1 MAKAFEKPTHPTDAM
16 EESFYQEHIKV
27 YPAAVQG
34 TVRKVK
40 WAIVV
45 ALLSIY
51 YIMPFIRWDRGPGL
65 PTQAVLADLP
75 GRRFYFFFIEIWP
88 QEVYYFTGLLI
99 TAAFTL
105 FLMTSVAGRVWCG
118 YLCWQTVWTDLF
130 LAVERLI
137 EGDRR
142 DRIKLDEGPK
152 NGPYWGKKFMKWL
165 AWAFIAMATG
175 GAWVLY
181 FTDAPTLIVQLVTG
195 KAPSIAYIWIGI
207 LTFTTWFFAGYMREQ
222 VCIYA
227 CPWPRIQAAMTDEYA
242 LNVTYRDDRGEPRAS
257 VKEGKKMK
265 AAGAAVGDCVD
276 CYQCVAVCPTGTDI
290 RMGSQLSCIQC
301 GLCIDACTSI
311 MSKLGRPTGLI
322 AYDTPINFDRRKE
335 GLEPVY
341 KIVRPRTILY
351 VVLISAVLGFMT
363 WTFVSR
369 GNAGV
374 NILHDRNPLYVQ
386 NSDGSVRNGYTI
398 RLLNRVGYERHFVLS
413 VEGVPAETRLEVVGI
428 DQNVDGRPLIH
439 VGADQTREV
448 RAAVVIP
455 GDRVKDKS
463 TDVVFRITEQG
474 GRETATA
481 KDFFKAP

>member
-1 MAKAFEKPTHPTDAM
+1 MAKAFEKQAHPTDAM

-45 ALLSIY
+45 ALLSVY

-65 PTQAVLADLP
+65 PNQAVLADLP

-130 LAVERLI
+130 LAVERFI

-142 DRIKLDEGPK
+142 DRIKLDEGAK
-152 NGPYWGKKFMKWL
+152 NGAYWGKKAMKWL

-181 FTDAPTLIVQLVTG
+181 FTDAPTLMVQLVTG
-195 KAPSIAYIWIGI
+195 QAPKIAYIWIGI

-257 VKEGKKMK
+257 VKEGKKLK
-265 AAGAAVGDCVD
+265 AAGQEVGDCVD

-290 RMGSQLSCIQC
+290 RQGSQLSCIQC

-311 MSKLGRPTGLI
+311 MTKLGRPTGLI
-322 AYDTPINFDRRKE
+322 AYDTPINFDRRKQ
-335 GLEPVY
+335 GLEPIY
-341 KIVRPRTILY
+341 RIIRPRTILY
-351 VVLISAVLGFMT
+351 VVLISGVLGFMS
-363 WTFVSR
+363 WTFLSR
-369 GNAGV
+369 GDAGV

-398 RLLNRVGYERHFVLS
+398 RLLNRVGHERHFLLS
-413 VEGVPAETRLEVVGI
+413 VEGLPTGTKLDVVGI
-428 DQNVDGRPLIH
+428 DQNVDGQPLIH

-448 RAAVVIP
+448 RAAVIVP
-455 GDRVKDKS
+455 GAELKERS
-463 TDVVFRITEQG
+463 TDVVFRIVEQG